1 MPNDRTPYLQDL
13 IKYSR
18 KATLIISKSFVNG
31 QRTNEK
37 FELTNNA
44 LNYLKNDKRLVLTTK
59 DVEDEYLEITIC
71 LKEDEDEDNV

>member
-18 KATLIISKSFVNG
+18 KATLIIHKSFVNG
-31 QRTNEK
+31 QRTDEK
-37 FELTNNA
+37 FQLTNNA
-44 LNYLKNDKRLVLTTK
+44 LDYLKNDNRLVLTTK

>member
-18 KATLIISKSFVNG
+18 KATLLIHRSFVDG
-31 QRTNEK
+31 TRKDERFEK
-37 FELTNNA
+37 TNNA
-44 LNYLKNDKRLVLTTK
+44 LDFFMNDKSLYLIAK
-59 DVEDEYLEITIC
+59 DVEDEYLEITIS